1 MLLETFPYVAII
13 NASYY
18 MHVHMYIHSYVGW
31 LVQCYCSLL
40 SWHAIRPCPSNL
52 NLLKSNN
59 IFGHRHTHAHTQA
72 SICMY
77 MRTHIHM
84 HTNTHTHTHISDRP
98 IMLIFYVPIMLCCSA
113 HKIYLLCTILC
124 SRIRNCYHYSYTNL
138 YEYKHYL

>member
-1 MLLETFPYVAII
+1 MLYTNNIYSFMQILFHAPWNFPIH
-13 NASYY
+13 SYNKHLLLHACT
-18 MHVHMYIHSYVGW
+18 HVYTYSSYVGW

-59 IFGHRHTHAHTQA
+59 IFGHRHTHAHTGKHMYVHTHTY
-72 SICMY
+72 IC
-77 MRTHIHM
+77 TQ
-84 HTNTHTHTHISDRP
+84 THTHTHISDRP

-124 SRIRNCYHYSYTNL
+124 
-138 YEYKHYL
+138 